1 MEAMGVY
8 PDLWRRYFD
17 NFLQHKLQ
25 LGGPHSGLVSQQV
38 LHVFFEQL
46 HKQEEA
52 MSRVV
57 SLHCYCHVYHLNLAK
72 MANILRPFNQVWQVG
87 EWKQK

>member
-8 PDLWRRYFD
+8 PDLWQRYFD

-25 LGGPHSGLVSQQV
+25 LGSHHSGLVSQQV
-38 LHVFFEQL
+38 LHVLFEQL
-46 HKQEEA
+46 HKQEA

-57 SLHCYCHVYHLNLAK
+57 LLHCYSHLYHLYLAK
-72 MANILRPFNQVWQVG
+72 MPNILRPFNQVWQVG
-87 EWKQK
+87 GWKQK